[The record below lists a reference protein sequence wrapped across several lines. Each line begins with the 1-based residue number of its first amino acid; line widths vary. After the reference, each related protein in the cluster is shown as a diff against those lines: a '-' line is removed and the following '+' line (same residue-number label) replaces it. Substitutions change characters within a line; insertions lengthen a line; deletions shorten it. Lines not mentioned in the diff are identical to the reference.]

1 MLLIS
6 PLDCDRVTSQTLA
19 GAFAASTRNT
29 PMPTSWVPR
38 YSSAI
43 RCLRSP
49 ALQ

>member
-29 PMPTSWVPR
+29 PVPTSGFPGTLGDQV
-38 YSSAI
+38 
-43 RCLRSP
+43 LRSP
-49 ALQ
+49 VLQ

>member
-1 MLLIS
+1 MT
-6 PLDCDRVTSQTLA
+6 PLAVRLTSHTLA

-29 PMPTSWVPR
+29 PVPTSCVAR